1 MTEPKGSS
9 MRLFFG
15 SFTPLLLVLALLV
28 MGCTTVSPDECFVN
42 TSGGF
47 GGSGTIPIGAG
58 VGVGAT
64 SGDYAEPPRG
74 PLDNGAAPDN
84 PCVDPETPEKPSP
97 QSICEMP
104 TPAAEGATSWI
115 CSAECSAKCAP
126 HIRFTFANFSPSEF
140 PFVTT
145 IKDDGTD
152 KGGGYQE
159 AKVNLEFIDATASG
173 IVRNKWYC
181 DFTIGM
187 PLRTELM
194 GKISA
199 SRAAKLSKEITEYV
213 ANDMDWDLTPG
224 IFCIQYVPLVDAAFK
239 SKYKP
244 LGAKAQK

>member
-15 SFTPLLLVLALLV
+15 SLTPLLLVLALLV

-58 VGVGAT
+58 VGAT

-74 PLDNGAAPDN
+74 PLDNGAAPYN

-97 QSICEMP
+97 KSTCEMP

-126 HIRFTFANFSPSEF
+126 HIRINFINFSPSEF
-140 PFVTT
+140 PFVT
-145 IKDDGTD
+145 IVQDDGTD

-159 AKVNLEFIDATASG
+159 AKVNLEFED
-173 IVRNKWYC
+173 RNADTGAKRTWYC

-187 PLRTELM
+187 PLRTKIM
-194 GKISA
+194 GEISA
-199 SRAAKLSKEITEYV
+199 KRAANISVEVTENAADKMNYDD
-213 ANDMDWDLTPG
+213 AGG
-224 IFCIQYVPLVDAAFK
+224 IFCIKYLPQVRATFK
-239 SKYKP
+239 SMYPNLNATAVKK
-244 LGAKAQK
+244 